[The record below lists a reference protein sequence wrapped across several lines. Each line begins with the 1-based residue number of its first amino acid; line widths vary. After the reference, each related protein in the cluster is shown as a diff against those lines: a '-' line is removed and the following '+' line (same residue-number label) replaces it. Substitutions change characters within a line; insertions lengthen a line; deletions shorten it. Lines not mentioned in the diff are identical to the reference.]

1 MASSRASNI
10 RRARRPP
17 ASAPKPKVRHL
28 TFLLLRRD
36 IKKPEAALK
45 TPGLLHRTPLPA
57 GYEFE
62 GILYVFAPPP
72 KEPRWVA
79 FVKEGF
85 PDGISF
91 SPSAAAAAVLFVK
104 ADSRWFA
111 VTFGQ
116 GRHLLTSD
124 SYEIDF
130 GLRVTLN
137 TVDEKKLRSLD
148 SRTFDELTVHTRRQ
162 VSRSS
167 ALDAFS
173 VDIAQDLLG
182 AVTGEPSDST
192 LAKRLAGRDAL
203 ALTGPIT
210 FLELATRCRA
220 LLTAYKGTQ
229 YQQKFPW
236 VDNIRLVR
244 DSKVLEALNDELLRA
259 LNAGDLQKIHLAP
272 PEVIPWDDV
281 AGFRY
286 PGERDGSGEPHP
298 DLDLTECLAVLA
310 AREGLEVEDLD
321 LSLDDLKR
329 IKIRAVFEEHSSEVE
344 KWTLYNC
351 LVAELRSAD
360 ALHVL
365 SAGQWFRIEKNF
377 ATQTLQE
384 AAALVKEFKGL
395 PSATPHEDE
404 GTYNEKAARTSSG
417 LVLLDRK
424 LIKSKGAQTAIE
436 ACDLFS
442 SSGQFIHVKRKVR
455 SSTLSHLFA
464 QGTVATETFLRDE
477 HFRKDLKE
485 LVEKQNPGA
494 AKLLGNPAQKPDPTR
509 YEIVFAVITDAPKE
523 DWPQALPFF
532 SQLNL
537 VRNARRLSMFGFRV
551 SLCRIGEAVP

>member
-1 MASSRASNI
+1 MKKRTAPSSL
-10 RRARRPP
+10 
-17 ASAPKPKVRHL
+17 KPKSRHL
-28 TFLLLRRD
+28 TFLLLQKE
-36 IKKPEAALK
+36 IKEPEDALK
-45 TPGLLHRTPLPA
+45 SPEFLDKTPLPA
-57 GYEFE
+57 DFEFD
-62 GILYVFAPPP
+62 GALYLFEPPP

-79 FVKEGF
+79 FIKEGF

-91 SPSAAAAAVLFVK
+91 SPSAATAAVLFVK

-116 GRHLLTSD
+116 GRHLLKSD

-130 GLRVTLN
+130 GLKVTLN

-173 VDIAQDLLG
+173 VDVAQDLLG
-182 AVTGEPSDST
+182 AVTGEPEDTS

-203 ALTGPIT
+203 ALTGPI
-210 FLELATRCRA
+210 FFSELATRCGA
-220 LLTAYKGTQ
+220 LLKAYKGTQ
-229 YQQKFPW
+229 YQMKFPW

-244 DSKVLEALNDELLRA
+244 EPKLLEPLNKELLRA
-259 LNAGDLQKIHLAP
+259 LNSGDLQKIHLAP

-286 PGERDGSGEPHP
+286 PGERDGRSEPHP
-298 DLDLTECLAVLA
+298 DLDLPECLRALA
-310 AREGLEVEDLD
+310 THQGVDVNDLD
-321 LSLDDLKR
+321 LSLAELKR
-329 IKIRAVFEEHSSEVE
+329 LKIRAVFEEHSSEVE

-351 LVAELRSAD
+351 LVAELLDKD

-365 SAGQWFRIEKNF
+365 SAGQWFRVEKNF
-377 ATQTLQE
+377 AAQTLQD
-384 AAALVKEFKGL
+384 ASALVKELKSL
-395 PSATPHEDE
+395 PSATPDEDE
-404 GTYNEKAARTSSG
+404 GTYNERAARTTSS
-417 LVLLDRK
+417 LVLLDKQLVR
-424 LIKSKGAQTAIE
+424 SKGAQTSIE

-455 SSTLSHLFA
+455 SSTLSHLFS
-464 QGTVATETFLRDE
+464 QGAVAAETFLRDE
-477 HFRKDLKE
+477 QFRRAVKAR
-485 LVEKQNPGA
+485 VEARNPGI
-494 AKLLGNPAQKPDPTR
+494 AKTLGDPAQKPDPSK
-509 YEIVFAVITDAPKE
+509 YEVIFAVITNAPKGK
-523 DWPQALPFF
+523 WPQALPFF

-551 SLCRIGEAVP
+551 SLCRIGES

>member
-1 MASSRASNI
+1 MKKRTAASS
-10 RRARRPP
+10 
-17 ASAPKPKVRHL
+17 PKPKSRHL
-28 TFLLLRRD
+28 TLLLLHKD
-36 IKKPEAALK
+36 IKKPEDALRL
-45 TPGLLHRTPLPA
+45 PDLDGTPLPPDF
-57 GYEFE
+57 EFE
-62 GILYVFAPPP
+62 GVLYLFEPPP

-79 FVKEGF
+79 FIKEGF
-85 PDGISF
+85 HDGISF

-116 GRHLLTSD
+116 GRHLLKSD

-130 GLRVTLN
+130 GLKVTLN

-173 VDIAQDLLG
+173 VDVAQDLLG
-182 AVTGEPSDST
+182 AVTGEPEDPA

-203 ALTGPIT
+203 ALTGPLS
-210 FLELATRCRA
+210 FSELATRCRA
-220 LLTAYKGTQ
+220 LLKAYKGTQ

-244 DSKVLEALNDELLRA
+244 DPKRIETLNNELLRA
-259 LNAGDLQKIHLAP
+259 LNSGDLQKLHLAP

-286 PGERDGSGEPHP
+286 PGERNGRAEPHA
-298 DLDLTECLAVLA
+298 DLDLTECLKALA
-310 AREGLEVEDLD
+310 SHQGVEVNDLD
-321 LSLDDLKR
+321 LSLDELKR
-329 IKIRAVFEEHSSEVE
+329 SKIRAVFEEHSSEVE

-351 LVAELRSAD
+351 LVAELQDED

-365 SAGQWFRIEKNF
+365 SAGQWFRVEKNF
-377 ATQTLQE
+377 AAQTLQE
-384 AAALVKEFKGL
+384 ASALVKELKSL
-395 PSATPHEDE
+395 PGSIPHEDE
-404 GTYNEKAARTSSG
+404 ETYNKRAAHTTSS
-417 LVLLDRK
+417 LVLLDKK
-424 LIKSKGAQTAIE
+424 LLKSKGAQTRIE

-442 SSGQFIHVKRKVR
+442 ASGQFIHVKRKVR

-464 QGTVATETFLRDE
+464 QGAVAAETFLRDE
-477 HFRKDLKE
+477 HFRKSFKAQ
-485 LVEKQNPGA
+485 VEALNPVI
-494 AKLLGNPAQKPDPTR
+494 AKILDSPAEKPDPTK
-509 YEIVFAVITDAPKE
+509 YEIVFAVITNAAKKS
-523 DWPQALPFF
+523 WPQALPFF

-537 VRNARRLSMFGFRV
+537 VRNAQRLRMFGFGV
-551 SLCRIGEAVP
+551 SLCRIGES